1 MAKSSSRRAICSL
14 SIRFS
19 VDALNHARLMPEHD
33 ALLRSLPHR
42 LCKRCSPE
50 LQRRRVSAPAALR
63 HGPTARPKGGV
74 ARPQSAPIEA
84 GEQNG
89 TLCQCP
95 ERGSRKRSSSHA
107 PPAIIITSAPRN
119 MKGRTPS
126 TRTSSNPARAS
137 PTSSI
142 GLANRKERVR
152 RSILRAIRFVDVA
165 SDLPLRPFSSRTS
178 SNCSIRH

>member
-1 MAKSSSRRAICSL
+1 MLSITRVLCLSTMRCSVRCLTASANAARPSFKSAEAESVCSSR
-14 SIRFS
+14 
-19 VDALNHARLMPEHD
+19 
-33 ALLRSLPHR
+33 
-42 LCKRCSPE
+42 
-50 LQRRRVSAPAALR
+50 APAR
-63 HGPTARPKGGV
+63 SHCSTERV

-95 ERGSRKRSSSHA
+95 ERGSRKPSSSHA
-107 PPAIIITSAPRN
+107 PPAMIITSAPRN

-137 PTSSI
+137 PASSI
-142 GLANRKERVR
+142 ALANRKERVR

-165 SDLPLRPFSSRTS
+165 SDLPLRPLSSPYFFKIAKQHLARSAIKSLDVGAS
-178 SNCSIRH
+178 SKG